1 MTAPQ
6 ASDGTKL
13 WCRGCWVCGPIT
25 RSAGLDFQAI
35 VDASVSV
42 EIVEIFISRM
52 MRG

>member
-13 WCRGCWVCGPIT
+13 WCSGCWVCGQIPYT
-25 RSAGLDFQAI
+25 SGRDFQAI